1 MTILRHLTIALAI
14 VLISACAAVSPE
26 RAALEESARRAS
38 NATDHLAIAE
48 QYEVLA
54 RRAAALSLDYDA
66 RARTQEYLDAL
77 GGSNRP
83 SRQPSTFGF
92 HWRMRAVAEAVEAEQ
107 AKAQARQHRDMAQL
121 ASGSR

>member
-1 MTILRHLTIALAI
+1 MTIPRHLTIALAI
-14 VLISACAAVSPE
+14 ALLSACAAVPPE

-38 NATDHLAIAE
+38 NSADHLAIAE

-54 RRAAALSLDYDA
+54 RRAAGLSLDYDA

-83 SRQPSTFGF
+83 SRQPSIFAF
-92 HWRMRAVAEAVEAEQ
+92 HWRMRAVSEAAEAEQ
-107 AKAQARQHRDMAQL
+107 AKAQAQLHRSMAQS